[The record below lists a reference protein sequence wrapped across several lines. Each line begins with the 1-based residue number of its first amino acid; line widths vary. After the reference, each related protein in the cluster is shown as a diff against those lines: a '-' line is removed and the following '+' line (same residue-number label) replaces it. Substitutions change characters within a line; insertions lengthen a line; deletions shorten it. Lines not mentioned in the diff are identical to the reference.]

1 MLFYS
6 GKTSNLGEVHHGN
19 TITDYLAQERE
30 RGITICSSAVTFWW
44 NKHRI
49 NLLDTPGHI
58 DFTMEVEQSLHAV
71 DGVVIVL
78 DGSAGVEAQTTTVW
92 TQADRHRL
100 PKIVFVNKMDR
111 PDSNFQACVD
121 NIKDKFDVIPVKLQ
135 LPVKDSGGNL
145 SIIDVVGLN
154 HITWNNKNLGVDF
167 KIEPAKE
174 RLLEQAIYGRNQ
186 VIDQLSGIDDELA
199 EAIISSE
206 TFDSVSNEAIKR
218 ALRKATL
225 RRQIVPMVLG
235 SAYKN
240 VGIQPLMNT
249 VVDVLPA
256 PSERNEIYNC
266 FGLVLVTKSI

>member
-6 GKTSNLGEVHHGN
+6 GKTSSLGEVHHGN

-71 DGVVIVL
+71 DGVVVVL

-92 TQADRHRL
+92 AQADRHKL

-121 NIKDKFDVIPVKLQ
+121 NIKEKFDVIPVKLQ
-135 LPVKDSGGNL
+135 EPIKDSEGTL
-145 SIIDVVGLN
+145 SILDFVTLN
-154 HITWNNKNLGVDF
+154 HITWDNKSFGEQF
-167 KIEPAKE
+167 KVEPAKE
-174 RLLEQAIYGRNQ
+174 KLLETAINGRNQ

-206 TFDSVSNEAIKR
+206 SFDSISNEAIQR
-218 ALRKATL
+218 ALRKATINNE
-225 RRQIVPMVLG
+225 IVPVVLG

-240 VGIQPLMNT
+240 VGIQPLMDT
-249 VVDVLPA
+249 VINVLPA

-266 FGLVLVTKSI
+266 FG